1 VVIPLPNALKADA
14 RFIAD
19 PKLFVNQKHR
29 VFYDCYELKALFDI
43 PVFFDTYVYMGK
55 VSFSTWLFLKYY
67 NVLMFIIIY
76 SLLHV

>member
-1 VVIPLPNALKADA
+1 MPHVLKADA

-19 PKLFVNQKHR
+19 PKLFLNQKHR

-55 VSFSTWLFLKYY
+55 CNKLPSLF
-67 NVLMFIIIY
+67 
-76 SLLHV
+76 